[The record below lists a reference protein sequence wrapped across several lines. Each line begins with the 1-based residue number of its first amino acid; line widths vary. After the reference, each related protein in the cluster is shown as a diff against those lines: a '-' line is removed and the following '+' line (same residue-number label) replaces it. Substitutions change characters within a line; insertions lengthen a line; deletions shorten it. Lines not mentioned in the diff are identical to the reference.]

1 MTTWVAIVELTVFG
15 GGCFAALAW
24 NVFQGYHAPL
34 PPKPIARP
42 ERDPLGEDIAGAIG
56 GAFMLAVALVGL
68 LVWLSPAL
76 ILGWLVTR

>member
-1 MTTWVAIVELTVFG
+1 MANIIGLCVLAVVAIGLLLIG
-15 GGCFAALAW
+15 QFAP
-24 NVFQGYHAPL
+24 PL
-34 PPKPIARP
+34 EPDPPKPVARP